1 MRLEAT
7 MRHPSVVLPT
17 ARQQM
22 KLSRFIQEN
31 MDELLSEWNAIS
43 SSYAPSGSGA
53 SLGLGRH
60 AEQILS
66 AIAVDMETG
75 SSETGQQAREG
86 ARGDITEARG
96 SAAAVYGAVRHGD
109 DLSVSQLAA
118 DYRAL
123 RATVL
128 KAWLQTGEPRDAER
142 SPQILRFNDTLDQAF
157 GESLVAYDAQA
168 RRQRAKSQAALRE
181 SEARY
186 RGIVNTA
193 LDYAIFT
200 TDAAGIIESWPPGA
214 EAVFGWTPEEA
225 IGKHAEIT
233 FTEEDRAAGVP
244 AEEMRVAQAEGVAAD
259 VRWHACRDGSRVFID
274 GATRPLIDACGDT
287 SGFLKVGRDT
297 TERKHWDER
306 QQVLLRE
313 LQHRTRNLMAVVL
326 TIFDKTRRSSPDV
339 HVLAKSYTSRLG
351 ALARVQGLLSRLQ
364 EGDRIAFD
372 TLVRAELS
380 AMGAL
385 DEAGNSE
392 RVELSGPSG
401 VYLRSGTVQTFA
413 LALHELATN
422 ALKYGALAQ
431 EQGRLSLR
439 WRAMRLDG
447 HPSLHIEW
455 TESCVDMARA
465 ADAPHGSGYGR
476 ELIEYAL
483 PYQLDARTSYELG
496 PDGVRCTIEVPVS
509 DATSPDVMTHG

>member
-1 MRLEAT
+1 
-7 MRHPSVVLPT
+7 
-17 ARQQM
+17 M

-31 MDELLSEWNAIS
+31 VRELLSEWNAIS
-43 SSYAPSGSGA
+43 SSYAPAGSGA

-60 AEQILS
+60 AEQILR
-66 AIAVDMETG
+66 AIAVDMETE
-75 SSETGQQAREG
+75 SSPTGQQARER
-86 ARGDITEARG
+86 ARGDIAESG
-96 SAAAVYGAVRHGD
+96 SAAAFYGAVRHGD

-128 KAWLQTGEPRDAER
+128 KAWLKTGEPRDAER
-142 SPQILRFNDTLDQAF
+142 SQQLLRFNETLDQAF
-157 GESLVAYDAQA
+157 GESLAAYDAQA

-186 RGIVNTA
+186 RGIVTTA

-225 IGKHAEIT
+225 IGQHAEIT

-244 AEEMRVAQAEGVAAD
+244 AEEMRVAQAEGVAPD
-259 VRWHACRDGSRVFID
+259 VRWHACRDGNRVFID
-274 GATRPLIDACGDT
+274 GATRPLIDPFGNT
-287 SGFLKVGRDT
+287 SGFLKVGRDS

-326 TIFDKTRRSSPDV
+326 TIFDKTRRTSPDI
-339 HVLAKSYTSRLG
+339 HALAKSYTSRLG
-351 ALARVQGLLSRLQ
+351 ALARVQGLLSQLQ

-372 TLVRAELS
+372 ALVRAELS

-385 DEAGNSE
+385 DDAGNSE

-431 EQGRLSLR
+431 EQQQGRLSLR
-439 WRAMRLDG
+439 WRAMRRDG

-455 TESCVDMARA
+455 TESCVDMTRA
-465 ADAPHGSGYGR
+465 AAAPQGSGYGR

-496 PDGVRCTIEVPVS
+496 ADGVRCTIEVPVS